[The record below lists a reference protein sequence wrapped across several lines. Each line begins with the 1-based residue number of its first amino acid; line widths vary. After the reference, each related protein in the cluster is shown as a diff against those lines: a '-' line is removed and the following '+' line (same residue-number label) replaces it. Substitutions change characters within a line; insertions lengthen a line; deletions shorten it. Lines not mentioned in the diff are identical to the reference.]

1 MVLPSVVLG
10 VEGVGS
16 CPGRLQ
22 ALSTLGWAS
31 GQLKQKLGTSG
42 PGVELQR

>member
-1 MVLPSVVLG
+1 MVLHSSVLG
-10 VEGVGS
+10 VEAVDS
-16 CPGRLQ
+16 CPGRPQ

-31 GQLKQKLGTSG
+31 GQLKQKLGTSE